1 MNDAWRPLLDAL
13 DAQAHT
19 LGELV
24 TVTQHE
30 QASMLA
36 FDIGSLSDS
45 VDRKRRVLERVAA
58 ADRAAR
64 EAFEAARAA
73 ARLKPA
79 QAATVTE
86 LAGQVGGE
94 AAAALLERASRIRAL
109 GAALGELAALNMV
122 HAQRGLQTVRAY
134 AGLLTGRGTPQA
146 AGTYG
151 RNGRAQTTG
160 TGKTPLTRPHLRA
173 I

>member
-1 MNDAWRPLLDAL
+1 MTDPWRPLLDAL
-13 DAQAHT
+13 DAQARA
-19 LGELV
+19 LGDLV
-24 TVTQHE
+24 TITQHE
-30 QASMLA
+30 QAAMLA
-36 FDIGSLSDS
+36 FDIGALSDS
-45 VDRKRRVLERVAA
+45 VDRKRGVLERVAA

-64 EAFEAARAA
+64 EAFEGARAA
-73 ARLKPA
+73 AGVPAA
-79 QAATVTE
+79 QAETVTA
-86 LAGQVGGE
+86 LAGHVGGE

-134 AGLLTGRGTPQA
+134 AGLLTGRGAPQA

-151 RNGRAQTTG
+151 RNGRAQTAG
-160 TGKTPLTRPHLRA
+160 AGKAGLSRPHLRA